1 MNIINVVNKKL
12 IVEKLGKDSGFIKIN
27 IDAINVIY
35 IVKNDNQNL
44 ETPMW
49 EIYIITDFDDNIMIY
64 NSDNEFI
71 AKNEFKKLTSKLK
84 KADDN
89 FKSYYSKCI
98 NMNKVISVGW
108 HKVPFKYMA
117 CVDFK
122 NRSFKFRTF
131 SEEFDKIIEDW
142 SKVEKLSN

>member
-12 IVEKLGKDSGFIKIN
+12 IVEKSAKDNSFIKTN

-64 NSDNEFI
+64 NSENEFI

-84 KADDN
+84 RVDDN

-108 HKVPFKYMA
+108 HKVPFKYIA

-142 SKVEKLSN
+142 SKVEKTI

>member
-49 EIYIITDFDDNIMIY
+49 EIYIITDFDDNIKIY

-84 KADDN
+84 RVDDN

-108 HKVPFKYMA
+108 HKVPFKYIA

-142 SKVEKLSN
+142 SKVEKTI

>member
-12 IVEKLGKDSGFIKIN
+12 IVEKSAKDNSFIKTN

-49 EIYIITDFDDNIMIY
+49 EIYIITDFDDNIKIY

-84 KADDN
+84 RVDDN

-108 HKVPFKYMA
+108 HKVPFKYIA

-142 SKVEKLSN
+142 SKVEKTI

>member
-12 IVEKLGKDSGFIKIN
+12 IVEKSAKDNSFIKTN

-64 NSDNEFI
+64 NSENEFI

-84 KADDN
+84 RVDDN
-89 FKSYYSKCI
+89 FKSYYSKFCQDDGRKSFVFLNSESVIILI
-98 NMNKVISVGW
+98 NLLCLF
-108 HKVPFKYMA
+108 HQ
-117 CVDFK
+117 
-122 NRSFKFRTF
+122 
-131 SEEFDKIIEDW
+131 E
-142 SKVEKLSN
+142 